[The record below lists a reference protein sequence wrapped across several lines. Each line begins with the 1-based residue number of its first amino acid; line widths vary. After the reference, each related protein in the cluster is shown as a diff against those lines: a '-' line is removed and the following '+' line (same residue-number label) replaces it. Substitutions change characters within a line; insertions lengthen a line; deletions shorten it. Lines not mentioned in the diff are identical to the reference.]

1 MNYLTSHEKTQ
12 ISFGLHI
19 RASQCPLLH
28 FHVKVSAFFGPYAAY
43 MVIKIPI
50 AVCTKSPALLAKG
63 RGLIDQGDIR
73 LTAAVS
79 PLRAEPARDKLEPAQ
94 RLVAEDMALVNKLI
108 VARLES
114 RVDLI
119 PQLAGHLVSAG
130 GKRVRPMLT
139 LIAANLCGYEGKR
152 HHGLAAAVEFIHTAT
167 LLHDDVVDQSDL
179 RRGNATA
186 NAVWG
191 NKPSVLVGDF
201 LFARAFQLMVED
213 GSIQVLKIL
222 SDASA
227 VIAEGEVA
235 QLITANDTET
245 TETAYMDVITAKTAT
260 LFAAAAE
267 LGAVVA
273 DRSDAETDNLRRY
286 GENLGIVFQLVDD
299 VLDYNARAAD
309 LGKNV
314 GDDFRDGKI
323 TLPVVLAFERG
334 NAEEKTFWQRTLED
348 GDQTPED
355 FAKALSL
362 MERHGTLKDSM
373 VRATDYADSARS
385 ALKGFDDSPAKSAM
399 LDLVDF
405 CIERIY

>member
-1 MNYLTSHEKTQ
+1 M
-12 ISFGLHI
+12 
-19 RASQCPLLH
+19 
-28 FHVKVSAFFGPYAAY
+28 
-43 MVIKIPI
+43 
-50 AVCTKSPALLAKG
+50 
-63 RGLIDQGDIR
+63 
-73 LTAAVS
+73 TAARS
-79 PLRAEPARDKLEPAQ
+79 TLGTEPVRDKLEPVQ
-94 RLVAEDMALVNKLI
+94 RLVADDMVEVNRLI

-139 LIAANLCGYEGKR
+139 LIAASLCGYQGTR

-213 GSIQVLKIL
+213 GSIDVLRIL

-245 TETAYMDVITAKTAT
+245 TEAAYMEVITAKTAT

-267 LGAVVA
+267 LGAIVA
-273 DRSDAETDNLRRY
+273 DRSDAEAANLRSY

-299 VLDYNARAAD
+299 VLDYNARETD

-334 NAEEKTFWQRTLED
+334 GTDEKTFWQRTLED
-348 GDQTPED
+348 GDQTDDD
-355 FAKALSL
+355 FSEALAL
-362 MERHGTLKDSM
+362 MQRHGTLKDSM
-373 VRATDYADSARS
+373 TRATDYANRAKS
-385 ALKGFDDSPAKSAM
+385 ALANFPDSPAKSAM

-405 CIERIY
+405 CIDRIY